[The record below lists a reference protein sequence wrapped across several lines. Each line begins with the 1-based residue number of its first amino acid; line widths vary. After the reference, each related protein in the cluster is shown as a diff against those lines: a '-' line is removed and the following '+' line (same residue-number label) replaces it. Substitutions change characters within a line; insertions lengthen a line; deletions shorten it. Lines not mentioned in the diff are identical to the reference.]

1 MRFAGLMAVGVIAL
15 SGCAFSSFD
24 GRRPPAPGETDYRR
38 FSCDELMAHLAAFDG
53 KVKQAKAN
61 RTSSAKGPQTS
72 GRRMRESST
81 ALVREINK
89 RCPAM
94 VEPRTL

>member
-15 SGCAFSSFD
+15 SGCVFASFD
-24 GRRPPAPGETDYRR
+24 GKRPPEPGEVDYRP

-53 KVKQAKAN
+53 KVKQAKAK
-61 RTSSAKGPQTS
+61 RASSTKRPQTT
-72 GRRMRESST
+72 GRSIRESST

-94 VEPRTL
+94 VEPRIR